1 MNFVKI
7 TEVGPRDGLQN
18 EKSILSIEDK
28 IQFIRLLSQS
38 GLSHIEITSFVR
50 PDRIPQMADAKELSE
65 TILSQK
71 NSEITYSC
79 LTPNERGFLN
89 AVESGF
95 NEVAVFTATSE
106 SFTAKNINQTVQGS
120 LDAFKP
126 IFKKARELNIKV
138 RGYIS
143 TAIICPYEGKI
154 PPEKALELA
163 KHLLDEGAYE
173 ISLGETIGRA
183 VPKDVERLLDVLLK
197 EIPKEKLNCHFH
209 DTFGM
214 AITNT
219 KQALDMGIR
228 SFDSSAGG
236 LGGCPYAKGAAGN
249 LSTED
254 LLYFL
259 TNEGYETGVNLD
271 KIIEASAFVE
281 AVIGRKLS
289 SRTYLA
295 LHAK

>member
-1 MNFVKI
+1 VKI

-18 EKSILSIEDK
+18 EKAILSTEDK
-28 IQFIRLLSQS
+28 IQFIHLLSSS

-65 TILSQK
+65 RVINQK
-71 NSEITYSC
+71 NTSISYSC
-79 LTPNERGFLN
+79 LVPNEKGFLN
-89 AVESGF
+89 ALDSGYK
-95 NEVAVFTATSE
+95 EVAVFTATSG
-106 SFTAKNINQTVQGS
+106 SFTAKNMNQTVEGT
-120 LDAFKP
+120 LNAFVP
-126 IFKKARELNIKV
+126 IFKKAREFNIKV

-143 TAIICPYEGKI
+143 TVIFCPYEGKI
-154 PPEKALELA
+154 QPESSLFLA
-163 KHLLDEGAYE
+163 KRLLDEGAYE

-183 VPKDVERLLDVLLK
+183 VPKDVEKLLDVLLK

-214 AITNT
+214 AIANT

-259 TNEGYETGVNLD
+259 ENEGYETGINLS
-271 KIIEASAFVE
+271 KIIEASEFIE
-281 AVIGRKLS
+281 NRIERKLS

-295 LHAK
+295 LQTK